1 MENIWYNYTNKQKK
15 LTIIE
20 YIGYLLHYVKKR
32 SQVYI
37 FALTSLLSLAI
48 ASNGNIEP
56 SIALRLLFGTYAI
69 SLATY
74 IYNDLYDVRA
84 DRLNKVNRLVVNGYA
99 DVTKLIRLIA
109 SLFIVGLL
117 LLVSINIYTV
127 AISCICSF
135 LAIAYS
141 HRRFNLKDKF
151 PHKTIINA
159 LGASL
164 AALIGGFAV
173 ENVSVGVLILSVVSF
188 LFLFILAPLGDLQ
201 DYKGDM
207 LAGKRTMPIVLGINN
222 TLNVM
227 MLLSVGIIC
236 IFIFSKSINMLGI
249 VIALSTNLFVLSLLY
264 YIKRN
269 YSIDIIKKSRHVLRL
284 TYIANQ
290 ISVLLGINTN

>member
-1 MENIWYNYTNKQKK
+1 MENIWYNYTKKQEKSA
-15 LTIIE
+15 IIE
-20 YIGYLLHYVKKR
+20 YTGYLLHYIKKR
-32 SQVYI
+32 NQVYI

-56 SIALRLLFGTYAI
+56 SIALRLLFGTYTI

-127 AISCICSF
+127 VISCICSL

-173 ENVSVGVLILSVVSF
+173 ENVSISVLILSVVSF

-207 LAGKRTMPIVLGINN
+207 LAGKRTMPIVLGVNN

-227 MLLSVGIIC
+227 MLIPIGIIC
-236 IFIFSKSINMLGI
+236 IFIFSKSISMLGTLI
-249 VIALSTNLFVLSLLY
+249 VLSINSLVVLLLY
-264 YIKRN
+264 YIKRH
-269 YSIDIIKKSRHVLRL
+269 YSIDIIKRSRHVLRL
-284 TYIANQ
+284 AYIVNQ
-290 ISVLLGINTN
+290 LSMLVGSS

>member
-1 MENIWYNYTNKQKK
+1 MENLWHNYTKKQEKSA
-15 LTIIE
+15 IIE
-20 YIGYLLHYVKKR
+20 YAGYLLHYIKKR
-32 SQVYI
+32 NQVYI

-56 SIALRLLFGTYAI
+56 SIALRLLFGTYTI

-127 AISCICSF
+127 VISCICSL

-173 ENVSVGVLILSVVSF
+173 ENVSISVLILSVVSF

-207 LAGKRTMPIVLGINN
+207 LAGKRTMPIVLGVNN

-227 MLLSVGIIC
+227 MLIPIGIIC
-236 IFIFSKSINMLGI
+236 IFIFSKSISMLGTLI
-249 VIALSTNLFVLSLLY
+249 VLSTNSLVVLLLY
-264 YIKRN
+264 YIKRH
-269 YSIDIIKKSRHVLRL
+269 YSIDIIKRSRHVLRL
-284 TYIANQ
+284 AYMVNQ
-290 ISVLLGINTN
+290 LSMLVGSS